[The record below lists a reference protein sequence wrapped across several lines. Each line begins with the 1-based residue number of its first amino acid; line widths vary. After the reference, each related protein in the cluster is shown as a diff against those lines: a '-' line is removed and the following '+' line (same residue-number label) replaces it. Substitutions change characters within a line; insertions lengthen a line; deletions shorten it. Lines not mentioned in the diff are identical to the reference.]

1 MPSYTY
7 QCSQCQILNI
17 KNWTIS
23 EYLKMKKQKLQCE
36 ICNSGVLSQQVL
48 SINSAIEQN
57 QDQILMNIQTEIQDI
72 VEKVKSGDS
81 RSIHDIYGDSPNP
94 YK

>member
-7 QCSQCQILNI
+7 QCLQCQVVII
-17 KNWTIS
+17 KTWTIS
-23 EYLKMKKQKLQCE
+23 EYLKMKKEKLQCE

-48 SINSAIEQN
+48 SINSAIERS
-57 QDQILMNIQTEIQDI
+57 QDQVIMDLQTEVREI
-72 VEKVKSGDS
+72 VEKVTSGDS